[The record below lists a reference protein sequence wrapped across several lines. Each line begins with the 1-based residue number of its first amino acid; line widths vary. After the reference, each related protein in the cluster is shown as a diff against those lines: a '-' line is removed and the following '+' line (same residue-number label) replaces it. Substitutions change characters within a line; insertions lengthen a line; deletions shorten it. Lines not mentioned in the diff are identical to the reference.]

1 MQRDEGK
8 YMIQTETDRQRA
20 NSQVCQADHCTI
32 IHLVRYEKYTRN
44 INFKKQRNVE
54 NYETGKKV
62 YDGRIQTDR
71 EQTSRF
77 AKLTSAAHI
86 G

>member
-1 MQRDEGK
+1 MRN
-8 YMIQTETDRQRA
+8 TD
-20 NSQVCQADHCTI
+20 
-32 IHLVRYEKYTRN
+32 L
-44 INFKKQRNVE
+44 KKQRNVE

-86 G
+86 GYTSKEQDILKKKKKEEKWSKFKNWLKTHAAYFRVL